1 MTNLIEI
8 INVLNK
14 QGYPVDVRIDEN
26 NRPLLMVT
34 DGLNVNEEHDLE
46 EMGLANAVVLIAEII
61 TPYIA

>member
-26 NRPLLMVT
+26 NHQLLMVT
-34 DGLNVNEEHDLE
+34 DGLNVIEEHDLE
-46 EMGLANAVVLIAEII
+46 EMGLANAVVLIAKII